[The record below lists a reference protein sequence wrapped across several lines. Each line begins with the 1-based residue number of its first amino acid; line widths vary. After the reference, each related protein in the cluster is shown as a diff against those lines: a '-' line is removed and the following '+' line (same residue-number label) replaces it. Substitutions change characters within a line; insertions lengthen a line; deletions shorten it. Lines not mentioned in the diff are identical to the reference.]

1 MISVVVLDNT
11 NIVVAIIINDFNSYC
26 GMLLDI
32 GLNGKFAVG
41 LIVVERLIKMNKW
54 LVMYCGREEWRI
66 SYTYKAKHKSNN
78 WNLKRTLVGC

>member
-1 MISVVVLDNT
+1 
-11 NIVVAIIINDFNSYC
+11 
-26 GMLLDI
+26 MLLDI

-78 WNLKRTLVGC
+78 